1 MNCDKPLPL
10 SLQAPGLERSF
21 PCKTRLTCGHCE
33 RHGRAWGNEWNLFF
47 CMTLWAQVNTMCI
60 DLCWCPSNQY
70 MAMFIIEK
78 GANHRSLSHAKVS
91 KRLLQLLINQHFLF
105 FPTLVVPGRWLLA
118 SICVACWVGSI
129 RMPLLSV
136 QHWLE
141 KMMNSKLSGGTIFD
155 FNACI
160 DRLTG
165 PCTTYAVY
173 CWARWKYDSKV
184 ILRNAQNTFYVW
196 FCTDRNLQESVFSR
210 KHLKKVSSAA

>member
-1 MNCDKPLPL
+1 
-10 SLQAPGLERSF
+10 
-21 PCKTRLTCGHCE
+21 
-33 RHGRAWGNEWNLFF
+33 
-47 CMTLWAQVNTMCI
+47 
-60 DLCWCPSNQY
+60 
-70 MAMFIIEK
+70 MFIIEK
-78 GANHRSLSHAKVS
+78 GANHRSLWHAKVS

-105 FPTLVVPGRWLLA
+105 SPHWLLA

-136 QHWLE
+136 QYWLE
-141 KMMNSKLSGGTIFD
+141 KMNSKLSGGTIFD
-155 FNACI
+155 FNACT

-196 FCTDRNLQESVFSR
+196 FCTDGNLQESVFSR
-210 KHLKKVSSAA
+210 KHLKKWLVLLKPPTKSHLLIV